1 MERGMIF
8 RRIKPIVRKEYLQIW
23 RDKRSLSVL
32 LLFPAL
38 LIMVAGYALNFD
50 VKHIS
55 TAIFDQEKSSRTRDF
70 IRNFGN
76 NEYFDINYS
85 VTSYKE
91 VDELLNT
98 GDAFAVIVIP
108 PDFSRNLE
116 SGNDATIQILVDG
129 SNANT
134 ATNAIGYLSVV
145 IQTFSSDLA
154 TVVLGKMGRELYLPI
169 DFRPRIWYNPELS
182 TAKFLI
188 PGLIGFILMISAVIS
203 TSLSV
208 VREKER
214 GTMEQMMV
222 SPLTTVEIIIG
233 KTIAY
238 LIIALIASVFVLF
251 AGFILFDVAVH
262 GSLIWLYVGIFIFL
276 IGGLGQGLLISTVTH
291 NQQVAFMVS
300 VFSSLLPSF
309 LLSGFVFPVRS
320 MPFVLQVISYLT
332 PTKYFLVMVRS
343 IILKGAGLAAFWDQL
358 VYMTIFALIMI
369 GISSIRLLKKPA

>member
-1 MERGMIF
+1 MF
-8 RRIKPIVRKEYLQIW
+8 RRIKPIVKKEFLQIW

-55 TAIFDQEKSSRTRDF
+55 TAIFDQEKSSRSRDF
-70 IRNFGN
+70 IRNFDN
-76 NEYFDINYS
+76 NEYFDIKYS
-85 VTSYKE
+85 VASYTE
-91 VDELLNT
+91 VDRLLNE
-98 GDAFAVIVIP
+98 GDALIAIVIP

-116 SGNDATIQILVDG
+116 SGREATVQILVDG

-134 ATNAIGYLSVV
+134 ATNTIGYLNIV
-145 IQTFSSDLA
+145 IQTYSTNLA
-154 TVVLGKMGRELYLPI
+154 SAVLAKMGRELYLPI

-222 SPLTTVEIIIG
+222 SPLTTFEIIIG

-238 LIIALIASVFVLF
+238 LMIALVASVFVLF
-251 AGFILFDVAVH
+251 TGFILFDVAVR

-309 LLSGFVFPVRS
+309 LLSGFVFPIRS

-332 PTKYFLVMVRS
+332 PAKYFLVIVRS
-343 IILKGAGLAAFWDQL
+343 IILKGAGPAAFWDQL
-358 VYMTIFALIMI
+358 VYMTIFAFIMI
-369 GISSIRLLKKPA
+369 GISSVRLLKKSA

>member
-1 MERGMIF
+1 MY
-8 RRIKPIVRKEYLQIW
+8 RRIKPIVRKEFLQIW

-55 TAIFDQEKSSRTRDF
+55 IAIFDQEKSSQSRDF
-70 IRNFGN
+70 VRNFDN

-85 VTSYKE
+85 VASYKE
-91 VDELLNT
+91 VDGLLNEGKAMIT
-98 GDAFAVIVIP
+98 IVIP
-108 PDFSRNLE
+108 PDFSRKLD
-116 SGNDATIQILVDG
+116 SGGDASVQILIDG

-145 IQTFSSDLA
+145 IQTYSTNLA
-154 TVVLGKMGRELYLPI
+154 SHVLAKMGRELYLPI

-222 SPLTTVEIIIG
+222 SPLTTLEIIIG
-233 KTIAY
+233 KTITY
-238 LIIALIASVFVLF
+238 LLIALVASVFVLVS
-251 AGFILFDVAVH
+251 GFVLFDVAVR
-262 GSLIWLYVGIFIFL
+262 GSILWLYVGILIFL

-291 NQQVAFMVS
+291 NQQVAFMVA

-309 LLSGFVFPVRS
+309 LLSGFVFPIRS
-320 MPFVLQVISYLT
+320 MPVVLQIISNLT
-332 PTKYFLVMVRS
+332 PAKFFLVVVRS
-343 IILKGAGLAAFWDQL
+343 VILKGAGPSAFWDQL
-358 VYMTIFALIMI
+358 VYMAIFAIIMI
-369 GISSIRLLKKPA
+369 GISSIRLLKKSA